1 MYIFKTVHDLQHYLS
16 TQKKQAKRIGFVPT
30 MGALHRGHLTLVERA
45 FDDCDVVVC
54 SIFVNPTQFG
64 EASDLDKYPRPIE
77 SDIQKL
83 EQLGCSVLFLPE
95 VSEVYPK
102 DLLSPSI
109 DLKGLDTNMEGAHRP
124 GHFAGVVQVILRFL
138 DIMHP
143 DFLYMGQKDYQQ
155 FAVIKYVLQFLQ
167 SSVQLVRVSIVREE
181 DGLAMSSRNI
191 RLSPEGRKK
200 AVLISKMLFA
210 AKEQTA
216 SLSLEEVRTRALAF
230 IDQHQL
236 ELDYFTIIDGDSLEN
251 IDSFDKATTV
261 TACTT
266 VRIDGVRLLD
276 NIILRESIQKL

>member
-1 MYIFKTVHDLQHYLS
+1 MYIFKTVRDLQHYIS
-16 TQKKQAKRIGFVPT
+16 TQKKQAKQIGFVPT
-30 MGALHRGHLTLVERA
+30 MGALHRGHLDLVRRA
-45 FDDCDVVVC
+45 FDDCDIVVC

-64 EASDLDKYPRPIE
+64 EANDLDNYPRPIE

-83 EQLGCSVLFLPE
+83 EELGCSVLFLPA
-95 VSEVYPK
+95 VSEIYPE
-102 DLLSPSI
+102 DLVSPSV
-109 DLKGLDTNMEGAHRP
+109 DLKGLDTEMEGAHRP

-143 DFLYMGQKDYQQ
+143 DYLYMGQKDYQQ
-155 FAVIKYVLQFLQ
+155 FAVIKYVLQLLQ
-167 SSVQLVRVSIVREE
+167 LSTQIVCVPIVREE

-191 RLSPEGRKK
+191 RLSPEGRQR
-200 AVLISKMLFA
+200 ARLISKMLFE
-210 AKEQTA
+210 AKEHAA
-216 SLSLEEVRTRALAF
+216 SMSLEEVKKRALAY

-236 ELDYFTIIDGDSLEN
+236 EVDYFTIIDGDSLEN

-276 NIILRESIQKL
+276 NIILRESI